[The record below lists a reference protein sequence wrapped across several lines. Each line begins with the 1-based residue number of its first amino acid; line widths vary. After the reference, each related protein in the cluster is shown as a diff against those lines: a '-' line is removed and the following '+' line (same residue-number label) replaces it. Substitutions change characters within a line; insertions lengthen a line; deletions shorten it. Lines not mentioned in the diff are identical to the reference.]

1 VNTRAIFGE
10 TGWLG
15 RAMTSAVSIGV
26 LATAR
31 PDPRWVWVVLGAGL
45 VAFLAGTV
53 LMNYQPYW
61 ALGFLAYASIGS
73 ALVTGVSGS
82 NALVLVLVP
91 LTDVAVM
98 AHPWRNRP
106 IIAVG
111 ISCAGAVAV
120 SAWWW
125 DRSTSW
131 YLTQLMWIAILV
143 AFGLNRRQYE
153 VQARQTAQLLEQTQL
168 AQQEHAR
175 AAALDERGRIARDLH
190 DVLAHSLG
198 ALTVQLEVAEA
209 LLADRNDTAGALDR
223 IRRSR
228 RLAVQGLVEARSA
241 VAALRSDELPALPE
255 ALAALAEQHGK
266 DHQVKVTTTTSGTPR
281 PIPSGVTVALL
292 GATRESLTN
301 AGKHAPAQ
309 PIQVH
314 LTYDDC
320 LRLAIRNPLTRE
332 QDPIPRPATPTENP
346 AGSPRGPG
354 TTTAA
359 PAGPTGDPARPA
371 NVPAGPA
378 GDPGN
383 TTAAP
388 AGPTGDPARP
398 TDGPAGPAA
407 DPGNT
412 TVHPAGPTG
421 GPARPAG
428 DPGNTTAGP
437 PEPAGG
443 PARPAGD
450 PAGPVGGPGSSAGH
464 GARFP
469 EGWERGGLVGGELEG
484 GPNGHGFGLA
494 GMRERLAL
502 VGGSLEAGP
511 AGDSWLVVAEVAD
524 A

>member
-1 VNTRAIFGE
+1 
-10 TGWLG
+10 
-15 RAMTSAVSIGV
+15 MTSAVSIGV

-31 PDPRWVWVVLGAGL
+31 PEPRWVWVVLGAGL
-45 VAFLAGTV
+45 LAFLAGTF
-53 LMNYQPYW
+53 LMNYRPHW
-61 ALGFLAYASIGS
+61 ALGFLAYASISS

-168 AQQEHAR
+168 AQQEHTR

-198 ALTVQLEVAEA
+198 ALSVQLELAEA

-223 IRRSR
+223 VRRSR

-241 VAALRSDELPALPE
+241 VAALRSDEAPALPD
-255 ALAALAEQHGK
+255 ALTTLAEQHEK
-266 DHQVKVTTTTSGTPR
+266 DHQTKVTMTKSGTAR
-281 PIPSGVTVALL
+281 PIASGITVALL
-292 GATRESLTN
+292 GAAREALTN
-301 AGKHAPAQ
+301 AGKHAPTQ
-309 PIQVH
+309 PIDVQ
-314 LTYDDC
+314 LDYGDN
-320 LRLAIRNPLTRE
+320 LRLTIRNP
-332 QDPIPRPATPTENP
+332 IAM
-346 AGSPRGPG
+346 GPG
-354 TTTAA
+354 RSS
-359 PAGPTGDPARPA
+359 D
-371 NVPAGPA
+371 PAGPA
-378 GDPGN
+378 GY
-383 TTAAP
+383 
-388 AGPTGDPARP
+388 
-398 TDGPAGPAA
+398 
-407 DPGNT
+407 
-412 TVHPAGPTG
+412 
-421 GPARPAG
+421 
-428 DPGNTTAGP
+428 
-437 PEPAGG
+437 
-443 PARPAGD
+443 
-450 PAGPVGGPGSSAGH
+450 
-464 GARFP
+464 
-469 EGWERGGLVGGELEG
+469 
-484 GPNGHGFGLA
+484 GFGLA

-502 VGGSLEAGP
+502 VGGKLAAGP
-511 AGDSWLVVAEVAD
+511 DGDGWLVIAEVAD